1 MIKLPRRDFLKATGA
16 AGAAGLLS
24 TFPNGAF
31 AQNKPDRITV
41 TSYGGVWETAIRDY
55 FVADFKK
62 RTGVDADVQL
72 GNPNQWISQVKA
84 SPNKP
89 PLDAVVA
96 TAELIIEAGRA
107 GLVDKIDGAKLSNLK
122 DVDKRFVDIC
132 EGWGVCFDY
141 GAGGFG
147 FHKGRVKNPPKSFVE
162 FVDRTAKGE
171 WTASMMTPNWNP
183 ATLFVIWAL
192 NDVYGGK
199 LDDITPALDAIKR
212 MKKNCIFWGSVTD
225 FLTHL
230 SSGEAD
236 IGIYPDGRVWAYY
249 DTGAHWIDFINP
261 SEGGV
266 MIPVAIMKPKNAPDI
281 AWEYINSMIAV
292 EPQAKF
298 AEKMN
303 YGVTNNKVVYS
314 DKVKPRIT
322 PWEKTRFPPI
332 AEIGPHLS
340 NWIERWNKE
349 IGV

>member
-1 MIKLPRRDFLKATGA
+1 MIDLRRRDILAR
-16 AGAAGLLS
+16 AGAMGALVSVPGIGL
-24 TFPNGAF
+24 
-31 AQNKPDRITV
+31 AQPKPDRIVV
-41 TSYGGVWETAIRDY
+41 TSYGGIWEKAIREF
-55 FVADFKK
+55 FVADFTA
-62 RTGVDADVQL
+62 RTGVRADVQL
-72 GNPNQWISQVKA
+72 GNPNQWLSQIQA
-84 SPNKP
+84 SPSKP

-96 TAELIIEAGRA
+96 TAELAIEAGRN
-107 GLVDKIDGAKLSNLK
+107 GFVDKIDPSKLKNLR
-122 DVDKRFVDIC
+122 DVPARFVDIC

-141 GAGGFG
+141 GAGLIA

-171 WTASMMTPNWNP
+171 WTASIMTPNWQP

-212 MKKNCIFWGSVTD
+212 MKKNCVFWGSVTD

-230 SSGEAD
+230 GSGEAD
-236 IGIYPDGRVWAYY
+236 IGIYPDGRVWAHY
-249 DTGAHWIDFINP
+249 DSGAQWIDAINP

-266 MIPVAIMKPKNAPDI
+266 MVPVAVMKPKNAPEI
-281 AWEYINSMIAV
+281 AWEYIDSMLAP

-298 AEKMN
+298 AELLN
-303 YGVTNNKVVYS
+303 YGVTNQKVVYS
-314 DKVKPRIT
+314 DKVRPRIT

-332 AEIGPHLS
+332 AAIGPHLGT
-340 NWIERWNKE
+340 WIERWNKE